1 MHHMI
6 EYIRDEPELL
16 ARTFR
21 DADAAVREL
30 VDGVRADRWRR
41 LVVVGV
47 GSSYN
52 AALMAVPA
60 FRLHS
65 PIPVEVLPSTE
76 LAYYAERWLGR
87 DTIVLSVSRS
97 GERGWVVETQQAAR
111 EAGAYTVAMTGIA
124 DSLLADEA
132 DLVLPTSEGLEITFS
147 KTKSVMTCAGLLV
160 RLALCLAPATDYEA
174 QRRLALLGRM
184 PGIIDD
190 PIRSCEPKIAEVV
203 SKLAGI
209 GHISLCGS
217 AANHGVALEGAIKIQ
232 ETSFVPTRAEDTGNC
247 LHGVL
252 GTSDSSW
259 LLVAMVASRD
269 VVVSR
274 AVLNLAGVI
283 GARRLAITE
292 PGLVNPEDAEHI
304 VELAEGT
311 DPVLAGLGSLPCLQL
326 LTYYLTLARDKDPD
340 APSYMQAQFDAML
353 PEGREEPEWRGLS
366 LAPTA
371 GIGG

>member
-1 MHHMI
+1 MI
-6 EYIRDEPELL
+6 EYIREEPELL

-41 LVVVGV
+41 LVIVGV

-76 LAYYAERWLGR
+76 LTYYTERWLGPG
-87 DTIVLSVSRS
+87 TIVLSVSRS
-97 GERGWVVETQQAAR
+97 GERGWVVGAQQAAR
-111 EAGAYTVAMTGIA
+111 ETGAYTVAMTGIA
-124 DSLLADEA
+124 DSLLADGA

-160 RLALCLAPATDYEA
+160 RLALCLAPAADVQA
-174 QRRLALLGRM
+174 QRRLALLESV
-184 PGIIDD
+184 PGIIDET
-190 PIRSCEPKIAEVV
+190 IRSCEPRIAEVV
-203 SKLAGI
+203 TRLAGI
-209 GHISLCGS
+209 EHVSLCGS
-217 AANHGVALEGAIKIQ
+217 AGNYGAALEGAIKIH

-252 GTSDSSW
+252 GTSDPSW
-259 LLVAMVASRD
+259 LLVALVASRD
-269 VVVSR
+269 AAVSR

-283 GARRLAITE
+283 GARRLAIAE
-292 PGLVNPEDAEHI
+292 PGLVNPEDAEHV
-304 VELAEGT
+304 VEVAHGT

-326 LTYYLTLARDKDPD
+326 LTYYLTLARGKDPD

-353 PEGREEPEWRGLS
+353 PAGREEPELRGRS
-366 LAPTA
+366 LARMPDS
-371 GIGG
+371 GG